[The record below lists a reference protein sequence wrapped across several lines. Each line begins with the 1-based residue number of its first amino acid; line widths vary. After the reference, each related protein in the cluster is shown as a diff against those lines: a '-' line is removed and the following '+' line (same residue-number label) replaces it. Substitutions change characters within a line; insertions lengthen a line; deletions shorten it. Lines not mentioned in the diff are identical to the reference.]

1 MVRVHFNCAGMDV
14 VHMCSFLFAMNWH
27 EFSIFVILGF
37 ARVPKNCAGMDVVHM
52 RSFLFAMNWHEF
64 SIFVILGFAR
74 VKIQPQLSK

>member
-37 ARVPKNCAGMDVVHM
+37 ARV
-52 RSFLFAMNWHEF
+52 
-64 SIFVILGFAR
+64 
-74 VKIQPQLSK
+74 KIQPQLSK